1 MVKFF
6 LYSSIATEQQTQQ
19 NEVGAGD
26 SRVDNTLKAG
36 TESQETLPPEVVNVS
51 RHLTHKAPP
60 IICSRGQFQILPLF
74 QK

>member
-1 MVKFF
+1 MTRLKWVKFF
-6 LYSSIATEQQTQQ
+6 FYYSIATEQQAQQ

-51 RHLTHKAPP
+51 RHLSHDMISNNVA
-60 IICSRGQFQILPLF
+60 F
-74 QK
+74 